1 MITST
6 TESGP
11 LVLMEA
17 MAFGAAIISTD
28 VGYVPTFV
36 KNGVSGFVIKN
47 GDPESKIIDEMTKKV
62 IELDSNRH
70 LLRKMGENNIELA
83 FESFDIKKFYK
94 EYQQLFENLSN
105 NEAP

>member
-1 MITST
+1 
-6 TESGP
+6 
-11 LVLMEA
+11 
-17 MAFGAAIISTD
+17 
-28 VGYVPTFV
+28 
-36 KNGVSGFVIKN
+36 
-47 GDPESKIIDEMTKKV
+47 MTKKV